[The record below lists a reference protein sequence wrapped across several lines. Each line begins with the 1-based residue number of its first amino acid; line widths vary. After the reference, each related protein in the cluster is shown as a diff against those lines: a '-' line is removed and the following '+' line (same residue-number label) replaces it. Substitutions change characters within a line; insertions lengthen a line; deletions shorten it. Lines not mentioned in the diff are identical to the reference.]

1 MIKLIFM
8 LFFINLF
15 FFVSCKKVATN
26 NYEVELS
33 EALDNFEEEKF
44 DLAIEDFKDLLTR
57 KPTDT
62 LVTKYLS
69 QSYILI
75 IDISYTAVLE
85 SLAAFESDS
94 SSSPDLKSTLDLLP
108 DESTENTFNIVQAL
122 KYLEDSIQVTE
133 DESKKQALY
142 IDLLQYRLIYILYLM
157 KTISGDFLEA
167 KVTTD
172 QSQKMQL
179 YLKLLNSQTVTT
191 IDQQYILLINSIQY
205 LPTIVSSKVT
215 PFLDSIKFSF
225 GTSTYTMNNINESN
239 SIKLFFVTIIEQ
251 EIENEFTKQISSLL
265 APTTVDT
272 SKFISTSTEE
282 LSTKTQLTSEQL
294 EKLNTVSQTSSTE
307 EKIEAITSANPEIT
321 EEKATQLSELMSTIS
336 SIKSNSLDSST
347 LEVNE

>member
-179 YLKLLNSQTVTT
+179 YLNRLKTRAH
-191 IDQQYILLINSIQY
+191 
-205 LPTIVSSKVT
+205 
-215 PFLDSIKFSF
+215 
-225 GTSTYTMNNINESN
+225 
-239 SIKLFFVTIIEQ
+239 II
-251 EIENEFTKQISSLL
+251 S
-265 APTTVDT
+265 
-272 SKFISTSTEE
+272 
-282 LSTKTQLTSEQL
+282 
-294 EKLNTVSQTSSTE
+294 
-307 EKIEAITSANPEIT
+307 
-321 EEKATQLSELMSTIS
+321 
-336 SIKSNSLDSST
+336 
-347 LEVNE
+347 

>member
-133 DESKKQALY
+133 DESKKQARGT
-142 IDLLQYRLIYILYLM
+142 DLLRRVFLRSTPLLM
-157 KTISGDFLEA
+157 LRFTLHARTAARHRSRAAAGGTRRA
-167 KVTTD
+167 RR
-172 QSQKMQL
+172 
-179 YLKLLNSQTVTT
+179 
-191 IDQQYILLINSIQY
+191 
-205 LPTIVSSKVT
+205 SSRATRAT
-215 PFLDSIKFSF
+215 PSR
-225 GTSTYTMNNINESN
+225 GRRAR
-239 SIKLFFVTIIEQ
+239 
-251 EIENEFTKQISSLL
+251 
-265 APTTVDT
+265 APPRRG
-272 SKFISTSTEE
+272 
-282 LSTKTQLTSEQL
+282 
-294 EKLNTVSQTSSTE
+294 
-307 EKIEAITSANPEIT
+307 ASARASPR
-321 EEKATQLSELMSTIS
+321 
-336 SIKSNSLDSST
+336 
-347 LEVNE
+347 VRR